1 MYGPSDSGKWSGPFP
16 SWSGMLKAQYF
27 DSRVIEIFN
36 DFLKE
41 KLDKAKPDGTAN
53 QAFFL

>member
-1 MYGPSDSGKWSGPFP
+1 
-16 SWSGMLKAQYF
+16 MLKAQYF